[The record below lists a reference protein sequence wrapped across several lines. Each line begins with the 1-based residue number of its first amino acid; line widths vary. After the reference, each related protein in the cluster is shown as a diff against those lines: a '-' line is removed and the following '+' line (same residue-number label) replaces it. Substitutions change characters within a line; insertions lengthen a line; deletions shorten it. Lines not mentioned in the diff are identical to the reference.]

1 MTLNDLLRKYARESN
16 HIIKTLR
23 KHPKKDGL
31 PCVYVRIIFGR
42 KNYSPFP
49 IIFLYSILTV
59 VTLPFEIWFLGK
71 FQNFKNFLF
80 SFSFLIYWSI
90 FTSISHLYCNTVPFS
105 IWLTI
110 LLQLKRVID
119 ITLLAFTCSKSKN
132 EKTRTI
138 SEIYSKLIIITP
150 DKNIISHHLMEFQRH
165 FRLLRTLQEGWPR
178 TSWHL
183 LVQSQHWKHQNNVW
197 NLYKVNNKDTRATSM
212 MSFWCLYCLLWT
224 DFTYSSEEC

>member
-1 MTLNDLLRKYARESN
+1 M
-16 HIIKTLR
+16 
-23 KHPKKDGL
+23 
-31 PCVYVRIIFGR
+31 
-42 KNYSPFP
+42 
-49 IIFLYSILTV
+49 
-59 VTLPFEIWFLGK
+59 
-71 FQNFKNFLF
+71 
-80 SFSFLIYWSI
+80 
-90 FTSISHLYCNTVPFS
+90 PFS
-105 IWLTI
+105 IWFTI
-110 LLQLKRVID
+110 LLQVKRVID

-183 LVQSQHWKHQNNVW
+183 LVQWKHQNNVW

-212 MSFWCLYCLLWT
+212 TSFWCLYCLLWA